1 MLDYVTNK
9 ILKNPERSIKMS
21 VLQESHQNLKRDITR
36 RITQIIFQFILV
48 AAILFI
54 ASGTLDWLWAWI
66 YLLVSFGILIV
77 NMLVLVPKHPELVA
91 ERSREKENTKV
102 WDRILTKVIF
112 FFTIIGLIVAGLDK
126 RFSLTHYL
134 ASWFHISGLI
144 LYVLGQFLFTWSMT
158 ANEFFATTV
167 RLQKDRGQ
175 KVAEQGPYQ
184 YVRHPG
190 YLGMIL
196 SMIAFPIALGTY
208 WVFIPY
214 GIGIIGYI
222 VRTAFEDN
230 TLTQELVGY
239 SQYKEKVK
247 YRLIPGIW

>member
-1 MLDYVTNK
+1 MNIDA
-9 ILKNPERSIKMS
+9 NPSD
-21 VLQESHQNLKRDITR
+21 LKRAVYK
-36 RITQIIFQFILV
+36 RIAQIIIQFFFLS
-48 AAILFI
+48 AILFL
-54 ASGTLDWLWAWI
+54 SYGKLDWKWAWI
-66 YLLVSFGILIV
+66 YLLVSFGVLVV
-77 NMLVLVPKHPELVA
+77 NMIVLIPNHLDLVA

-126 RFSLTHYL
+126 RFSLTPDL

-175 KVAEQGPYQ
+175 KVAEEGPYQ

-190 YLGMIL
+190 YLGMIF